1 MMKIVVLGATGKTGQ
16 LLVSQALS
24 RGWQVTAIV
33 RRLGVLQTQPK
44 LTVIEAELSDQA
56 RLAQQFSGADAV
68 ISCLGARP
76 SLETLLIRSDFQ
88 KQTLP
93 TIIAALNAAKVPRF
107 VLMSSF
113 GVGTTRR
120 QAGWFLKLFLYSF
133 MAKRLFDD
141 KVEAEKSLADCQAN
155 WTAAYPVTLAKS
167 AKDVAVDSVPLAQVH
182 KVAGIP
188 RLNFATV
195 ASELLNLATRADC
208 KQQKLLLTPKGRW
221 R

>member
-1 MMKIVVLGATGKTGQ
+1 MNIVVLGATGKTGQ
-16 LLVSQALS
+16 LLINQALS
-24 RGWQVTAIV
+24 KGWQVTAIV
-33 RRLGVLQTQPK
+33 RRLGVLQARSN
-44 LTVIEAELSDQA
+44 LNVIQAELNDQTC
-56 RLAQQFSGADAV
+56 LAQHFYGADAV

-76 SLETLLIRSDFQ
+76 SLETLFIRSDFQ

-93 TIIAALNAAKVPRF
+93 TIAAALNAANVPRF

-113 GVGTTRR
+113 GIGETRQ

-141 KVEAEKSLADCQAN
+141 KVEAEKSLVDCRAN

-167 AKDVAVDSVPLAQVH
+167 AKDVAVDSVPLAQVQ

-195 ASELLNLATRADC
+195 ANELLSLAIRTDC
-208 KQQKLLLTPKGRW
+208 NQQKLLLTPKGRW